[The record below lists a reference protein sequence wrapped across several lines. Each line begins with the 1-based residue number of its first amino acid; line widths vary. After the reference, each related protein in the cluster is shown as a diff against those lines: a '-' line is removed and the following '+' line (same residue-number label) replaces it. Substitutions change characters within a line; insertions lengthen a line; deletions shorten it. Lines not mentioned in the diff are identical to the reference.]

1 MVVQFGNVTLLN
13 IHKSNLFL
21 TKKLKQIGGIK
32 MLIRKITDGHKSEWM
47 LHNRKNHMEM
57 LKNPPEEVEIRICD
71 FYPHS
76 PDKNK
81 TQVISFELFNCIAR
95 KFILHE
101 KAEQKSDK
109 RHIATDTSAKDV
121 ASEFDVLDEILKA
134 ERDLILMSA
143 LKKLTEIQYRRIWLK
158 YFENLTFTEIANK
171 ELVDEKAIRKSIEQ
185 ALKKLYKIL
194 KL

>member
-1 MVVQFGNVTLLN
+1 
-13 IHKSNLFL
+13 
-21 TKKLKQIGGIK
+21 
-32 MLIRKITDGHKSEWM
+32 MLIKKINSGIKSEWIK
-47 LHNRKNHMEM
+47 HDRKKHIEM

-71 FYPHS
+71 FYPYS

-95 KFILHE
+95 EWILHE

-109 RHIATDTSAKDV
+109 RHIATDTSAKDI
-121 ASEFDVLDEILKA
+121 ASEFDVLDELLKA
-134 ERDLILMSA
+134 ERDLILISA

-158 YFENLTFTEIANK
+158 YFENLTYTEIANK
-171 ELVDEKAIRKSIEQ
+171 ELVDEKAIRNSIKQ
-185 ALKKLYKIL
+185 GLKKLYKTL